1 MSTPTSCSIRSECA
15 QIMKDKLYITLL
27 NYIILVP
34 IFFLLLAVIIKIHR
48 EKTKNNINSRRKVT
62 SARTSGLLHLCNPCV
77 SVLMGNRIIMGLN
90 CLFLFVLQRFIF
102 FSISG
107 MANNNDFLTIRTS
120 LYVILNN
127 TGLKF
132 VLFASTFILTTFMKN
147 VKRLSK
153 QFRDQLIVCP
163 CLKSMEMIENSKLFT
178 YKNVGNLLNVFIFI
192 SWCIY
197 PGFVP
202 SPRSYTF
209 HYWFNFIYL
218 CIFSFMTFIYGIL
231 IHSKVKVLLK
241 DHNTNQKLILIL
253 MQSKCFVHIGFI
265 TFIYLVFKLY
275 YEINIDNLNY
285 SSTDELVALKGSYI
299 VITDTFIA
307 YIIYCMGRI
316 FENTIQ
322 TTPFFICICLK
333 KNVRAGILHD
343 IRETTI
349 DPSRRHEQN
358 EIENDDGE
366 IEVKTLYRV

>member
-1 MSTPTSCSIRSECA
+1 
-15 QIMKDKLYITLL
+15 
-27 NYIILVP
+27 
-34 IFFLLLAVIIKIHR
+34 
-48 EKTKNNINSRRKVT
+48 
-62 SARTSGLLHLCNPCV
+62 
-77 SVLMGNRIIMGLN
+77 
-90 CLFLFVLQRFIF
+90 
-102 FSISG
+102 
-107 MANNNDFLTIRTS
+107 
-120 LYVILNN
+120 
-127 TGLKF
+127 
-132 VLFASTFILTTFMKN
+132 
-147 VKRLSK
+147 
-153 QFRDQLIVCP
+153 
-163 CLKSMEMIENSKLFT
+163 
-178 YKNVGNLLNVFIFI
+178 
-192 SWCIY
+192 
-197 PGFVP
+197 
-202 SPRSYTF
+202 
-209 HYWFNFIYL
+209 
-218 CIFSFMTFIYGIL
+218 MTFIYGIL

-358 EIENDDGE
+358 EIEYDYGE